1 MVGAIELLQHAI
13 GALENVVELSTS
25 QLQSSPLSP
34 ANASPGSI
42 PSDADALPAYQ
53 SQLVDSFLHRS
64 TGNEVLFLPT
74 GLGECAVTDAI
85 AAGMLERHPSKHIVV
100 CVVRPAQ
107 ALSHADRLR
116 AALGVPVGAFCGGDF
131 LYDFEEQFKR
141 NRVLVFTAGLLMR
154 LTKLGTYRLSSASL
168 LVLHDAF
175 SAVRN
180 HPMNTL
186 VREYYWKGPGGEIGV
201 ERPRVSEFLLLL
213 NFLKIALRC
222 AKYYT
227 HRVVE

>member
-1 MVGAIELLQHAI
+1 MSEASELLRRAIE
-13 GALENVVELSTS
+13 ALENVVGTTTS
-25 QLQSSPLSP
+25 ETPASPPHPS
-34 ANASPGSI
+34 ANASAGSS
-42 PSDADALPAYQ
+42 PSDADALPLYQ
-53 SQLVDSFLHRS
+53 SKLVDSFLRS
-64 TGNEVLFLPT
+64 PGNEILFLPT

-85 AAGMLERHPSKHIVV
+85 ARGMLERHPSKHIVV

-107 ALSHADRLR
+107 ALSHANRLR

-131 LYDFEEQFKR
+131 LYNFEEEFKH

-154 LTKLGTYRLSSASL
+154 LTKLGTYQLSSASL

-186 VREYYWKGPGGEIGV
+186 VREYYWKGPGGEAGV
-201 ERPRVSEFLLLL
+201 ERPRVSLSFVLTI
-213 NFLKIALRC
+213 F
-222 AKYYT
+222 
-227 HRVVE
+227 